1 LQKELQYLRR
11 TESKRIL
18 FATIGSL
25 GDLHPCLALGLE
37 LQRRGHSVTI
47 ACAEFYR
54 KKIEA
59 HNILFRPMRPHWKP
73 NDQELIRQC
82 ETLRTGP
89 EVLFRRLILPHLK
102 DTYQDLL
109 FAARDTDL
117 MISGELV
124 YAAPLVAEKLRLN
137 WVSVILSP
145 SSFFSSRDPSVLVT
159 APGLMLL
166 RTAGWPVYRAGLNIC
181 RLATNHWSRP
191 VRQLRRELGLRR
203 DCDPVFRDKFSP
215 LLVLALFSRWM
226 AEQQPD
232 WPKQTIQPGFVY
244 YDREQPDR
252 DMQPELQDF
261 LCSGDPPV
269 VFTLGST
276 AVHHPGDFYTSSME
290 AVRRLGCR
298 AVLVGVSGAA
308 GIVAPKIFGLPYAP
322 YSRVFARSSAIVHQG
337 GSGTTGQA
345 LRAGRPMIVVP
356 FGWDQPDNAARVER
370 LGLGLAVSRGA
381 YSSTA
386 ASAIDRVLTEPA
398 FAARAAEIGE
408 RVHREDALTIACN
421 AIERLL
427 DRVRP
432 PHLLPF

>member
-1 LQKELQYLRR
+1 MRR

-37 LQRRGHSVTI
+37 LKRRGHSVAI

-59 HNILFRPMRPHWKP
+59 HDILFRPMRPNWKP

-117 MISGELV
+117 MISGELA

-145 SSFFSSRDPSVLVT
+145 SSFFSSRDPSELVT
-159 APGLMLL
+159 VPGLMLL
-166 RTAGWPVYRAGLNIC
+166 RKAGWPVYRAGLNIC

-203 DCDPVFRDKFSP
+203 DCDPVFRDKFLRSSCLHFFRAGWRNSNPIGLSKQSNLVLFIMIANSLTETCRPNCKIFYVLEFP
-215 LLVLALFSRWM
+215 LLCLRWARRPYIIRKASTLQASRRQGSW
-226 AEQQPD
+226 AAARC
-232 WPKQTIQPGFVY
+232 WWAY
-244 YDREQPDR
+244 
-252 DMQPELQDF
+252 PE
-261 LCSGDPPV
+261 PPV
-269 VFTLGST
+269 
-276 AVHHPGDFYTSSME
+276 SS
-290 AVRRLGCR
+290 RRASLGCR
-298 AVLVGVSGAA
+298 MRL
-308 GIVAPKIFGLPYAP
+308 IRR
-322 YSRVFARSSAIVHQG
+322 YS
-337 GSGTTGQA
+337 
-345 LRAGRPMIVVP
+345 
-356 FGWDQPDNAARVER
+356 
-370 LGLGLAVSRGA
+370 
-381 YSSTA
+381 
-386 ASAIDRVLTEPA
+386 
-398 FAARAAEIGE
+398 
-408 RVHREDALTIACN
+408 
-421 AIERLL
+421 L
-427 DRVRP
+427 DRQ
-432 PHLLPF
+432 